1 MDRLKHK
8 KVRLE
13 RRRKRVKSS
22 IISRNP
28 RPRLVFNRSNRYL
41 ACQLIDDLQ
50 GVTICSASTNE
61 KDFGGSKKNKEAASK
76 LGKMIADRA
85 KGKGVTTVAL
95 DRRGILYHGRI
106 AAFADSA
113 RENGLEF

>member
-1 MDRLKHK
+1 MDRLRHK

-13 RRRKRVKSS
+13 RRRKRVKSA

-41 ACQLIDDLQ
+41 ACQLIDDQKGL
-50 GVTICSASTNE
+50 TICAASTNE
-61 KDFGGSKKNKEAASK
+61 KDFSGPKKNKEAAEK
-76 LGKMIADRA
+76 LGKMIAERA
-85 KGKGVTTVAL
+85 KEKGVKSVAL

-106 AAFADSA
+106 AAFADAA